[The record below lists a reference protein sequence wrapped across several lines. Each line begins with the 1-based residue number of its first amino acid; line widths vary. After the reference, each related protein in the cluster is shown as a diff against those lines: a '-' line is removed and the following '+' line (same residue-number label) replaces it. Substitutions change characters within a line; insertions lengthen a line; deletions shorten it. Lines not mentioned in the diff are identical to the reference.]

1 MFNSLKL
8 QEKKMNKGLLNQ
20 NFDFPLTIL
29 EREASEEESNVN
41 FAESIRSPLSGS
53 LDPHSIS
60 S

>member
-1 MFNSLKL
+1 MFNSLKM
-8 QEKKMNKGLLNQ
+8 QEKKMKQGHLNQ

-41 FAESIRSPLSGS
+41 FAESIRSPMSGS